1 MTASKLLS
9 RLLCSVAMAS
19 VLAGMSALA
28 GHAQPGAAK
37 TSLTQYKVDV
47 WQTEQGLPLNTV
59 QSLFQT
65 RDGYLWVGTAGG
77 ISRFDGV
84 RFTTFDSTRAPEMA
98 LQPIFGFMED
108 AQGKLWVGHTKG
120 AAVYSDGV
128 FKTAISAEVTNGRR
142 VWSFAQAQD
151 GAVWAATENGLVR
164 WDKGVTKL
172 YQQAQGLP
180 TNRLRSL
187 AFDTEGTLWI
197 GTSGGGLVSFA
208 GEKFRVYNP
217 GNGFPHLEV
226 RSVLADPD
234 GGVWAAT
241 AGGGL
246 AHVQRGNI
254 KTYTVADGLPTDQL
268 TTLARDAQGALWIGT
283 WGAGVSRLSEGRFTS
298 ISTAGGLA
306 GEHIWS
312 LQIDRE
318 GSVWVGT
325 WVGGLNRLRNRPF
338 VVLGTP
344 EGLSGDNTR
353 SVLHARTGV
362 TWIGTA
368 GGGLSRIE
376 GDQVKTLR
384 KKDGLPSD
392 DISSLMED
400 QDGSIW
406 IGTYTA
412 GVARLNKT
420 GRIASFGT
428 AQGLPHSE
436 VRVLYQDGKGVV
448 WAGTRAG
455 LARFHANAFGA
466 VRVAGA
472 PVEGVTTVLED
483 RSGTLWFGTPGQ
495 GLYRLREGNF
505 TTLTTT
511 DGLVSNWI
519 MSLHEDAASSLW
531 IGTSGMGLN
540 RLRDGKLGSV
550 RPTDGLWDGSAL
562 TILEDRTGHFWMTC
576 NRGFYSVPRAE
587 LDAFLEGRL
596 AKVTS
601 TGYGPGDA
609 LRSTSFAGGLQPAGG
624 MDASGHLWLPSA
636 NGLVVVDP
644 LHLPGTGEPPA
655 VSIENVLVDGV
666 SQPTA
671 ADVTLPPGSA
681 PLAIRYTAMTLL
693 NADRVRFRYQ
703 VEGLTRDWVD
713 AGRSREAAF
722 PALPHGT
729 YRLRVGATIDGRRW
743 SELKDGFAI
752 TVRPYLYQTTWFQA
766 LAALATM
773 GGIVALFHLRTR
785 SLRRRQMEM
794 ERLVAQR
801 TEELRLANEHLLRLS
816 FSDATTGLANRRR
829 FDEALEQEW
838 RRAARTQTPLAIVMA
853 DIDSFKQYNDT
864 LGHPQ
869 GDKCLAAVADVFLQ
883 AVGRAGDLAARYGG
897 EEFVVLIP
905 GTDHAGALSIA
916 EALRSACEAR
926 AIAHPNSPTGPVVT
940 ISLGVASCIPADDL
954 SPTFLVSEADTA
966 LYRAKL
972 EGRNRVR

>member
-1 MTASKLLS
+1 
-9 RLLCSVAMAS
+9 
-19 VLAGMSALA
+19 
-28 GHAQPGAAK
+28 
-37 TSLTQYKVDV
+37 
-47 WQTEQGLPLNTV
+47 
-59 QSLFQT
+59 
-65 RDGYLWVGTAGG
+65 
-77 ISRFDGV
+77 
-84 RFTTFDSTRAPEMA
+84 
-98 LQPIFGFMED
+98 
-108 AQGKLWVGHTKG
+108 
-120 AAVYSDGV
+120 
-128 FKTAISAEVTNGRR
+128 
-142 VWSFAQAQD
+142 
-151 GAVWAATENGLVR
+151 
-164 WDKGVTKL
+164 
-172 YQQAQGLP
+172 
-180 TNRLRSL
+180 
-187 AFDTEGTLWI
+187 
-197 GTSGGGLVSFA
+197 
-208 GEKFRVYNP
+208 
-217 GNGFPHLEV
+217 
-226 RSVLADPD
+226 
-234 GGVWAAT
+234 
-241 AGGGL
+241 
-246 AHVQRGNI
+246 
-254 KTYTVADGLPTDQL
+254 
-268 TTLARDAQGALWIGT
+268 
-283 WGAGVSRLSEGRFTS
+283 
-298 ISTAGGLA
+298 
-306 GEHIWS
+306 
-312 LQIDRE
+312 
-318 GSVWVGT
+318 
-325 WVGGLNRLRNRPF
+325 VGGLNRLRNRPF

-353 SVLHARTGV
+353 SVLHARNGV

-376 GDQVKTLR
+376 GAQVKTLR

>member
-1 MTASKLLS
+1 
-9 RLLCSVAMAS
+9 
-19 VLAGMSALA
+19 
-28 GHAQPGAAK
+28 
-37 TSLTQYKVDV
+37 
-47 WQTEQGLPLNTV
+47 
-59 QSLFQT
+59 
-65 RDGYLWVGTAGG
+65 
-77 ISRFDGV
+77 
-84 RFTTFDSTRAPEMA
+84 
-98 LQPIFGFMED
+98 
-108 AQGKLWVGHTKG
+108 
-120 AAVYSDGV
+120 
-128 FKTAISAEVTNGRR
+128 
-142 VWSFAQAQD
+142 
-151 GAVWAATENGLVR
+151 
-164 WDKGVTKL
+164 
-172 YQQAQGLP
+172 
-180 TNRLRSL
+180 
-187 AFDTEGTLWI
+187 
-197 GTSGGGLVSFA
+197 
-208 GEKFRVYNP
+208 
-217 GNGFPHLEV
+217 
-226 RSVLADPD
+226 
-234 GGVWAAT
+234 
-241 AGGGL
+241 
-246 AHVQRGNI
+246 
-254 KTYTVADGLPTDQL
+254 
-268 TTLARDAQGALWIGT
+268 
-283 WGAGVSRLSEGRFTS
+283 
-298 ISTAGGLA
+298 
-306 GEHIWS
+306 
-312 LQIDRE
+312 
-318 GSVWVGT
+318 
-325 WVGGLNRLRNRPF
+325 
-338 VVLGTP
+338 
-344 EGLSGDNTR
+344 
-353 SVLHARTGV
+353 
-362 TWIGTA
+362 
-368 GGGLSRIE
+368 
-376 GDQVKTLR
+376 
-384 KKDGLPSD
+384 
-392 DISSLMED
+392 
-400 QDGSIW
+400 
-406 IGTYTA
+406 
-412 GVARLNKT
+412 
-420 GRIASFGT
+420 
-428 AQGLPHSE
+428 
-436 VRVLYQDGKGVV
+436 
-448 WAGTRAG
+448 
-455 LARFHANAFGA
+455 
-466 VRVAGA
+466 
-472 PVEGVTTVLED
+472 
-483 RSGTLWFGTPGQ
+483 LWFGTPGQ